1 MYEFSLVQW
10 SLIPWLCSVT
20 MVYHNAGKTALGF
33 FLYPGVNLIAEG
45 PGPMSN
51 SGYCNFL
58 TKHNGTIN
66 LVSVSVVL
74 FLRFLCRMIHV
85 STGDL
90 PSASFEATSCS
101 KPWLM
106 QVLIYAVAPS
116 QLHLYAVVSKSLVI
130 VPQCQ
135 HSTDE
140 ICEFTLLLSRLQ
152 LRMLHQVRILL

>member
-1 MYEFSLVQW
+1 
-10 SLIPWLCSVT
+10 
-20 MVYHNAGKTALGF
+20 
-33 FLYPGVNLIAEG
+33 
-45 PGPMSN
+45 
-51 SGYCNFL
+51 
-58 TKHNGTIN
+58 
-66 LVSVSVVL
+66 
-74 FLRFLCRMIHV
+74 MIHV

-90 PSASFEATSCS
+90 PSASFEATSCP

-106 QVLIYAVAPS
+106 KVLIYAVAPS

-140 ICEFTLLLSRLQ
+140 ICESTLLLSRLQ